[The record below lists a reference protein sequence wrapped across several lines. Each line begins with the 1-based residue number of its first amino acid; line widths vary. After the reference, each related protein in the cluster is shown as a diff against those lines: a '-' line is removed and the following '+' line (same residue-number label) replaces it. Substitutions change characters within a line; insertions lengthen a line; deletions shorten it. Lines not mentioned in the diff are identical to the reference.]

1 MYKTDTSK
9 QFETW
14 ERRSL
19 ILNLYMTKY
28 GNATVIGD
36 VNMTTADNHLETAD
50 AQPYNQH
57 ASSQIIQD
65 VDLKCWPSDNKY
77 V

>member
-1 MYKTDTSK
+1 
-9 QFETW
+9 
-14 ERRSL
+14 
-19 ILNLYMTKY
+19 MTKY

-65 VDLKCWPSDNKY
+65 VDLKC
-77 V
+77 

>member
-50 AQPYNQH
+50 TALQPTCFQSNN
-57 ASSQIIQD
+57 SR
-65 VDLKCWPSDNKY
+65 CWP
-77 V
+77 